1 MKKIIESK
9 IFVLSKT
16 NKVSVPIQICYT
28 NVDVEITVSYND
40 TEYCAKGKDHLWVDA
55 FADLQAKLPSNTQLA
70 CCMTCRHGNMCP
82 YGNKEN
88 QLYCTKDVLL
98 NSKDDVIELMDDKGY
113 DSFFERAVS
122 SINYCDNFVYQSD
135 DCYTYNDYLHH
146 LQKN

>member
-1 MKKIIESK
+1 MKKIIESQ
-9 IFVLSKT
+9 IFLLSKT

-28 NVDVEITVSYND
+28 NDDVEITVSYND

-113 DSFFERAVS
+113 DPFFEREVS
-122 SINYCDNFVYQSD
+122 SIHSCHSANSCDKV
-135 DCYTYNDYLHH
+135 L
-146 LQKN
+146 